1 MTEAK
6 KWQVVVTPGVKKQ
19 LARLE
24 RPERERIIR
33 ALIDLEVNPFNQ
45 DVKTLRGRP
54 EWRLRVGRWRL
65 ILRVDKEN
73 LVIVALSL
81 GSRGDVY
88 KK

>member
-24 RPERERIIR
+24 RPERERIIG
-33 ALIDLEVNPFNQ
+33 ALMDLEVNPFNQ

-54 EWRLRVGRWRL
+54 EWRFRVGRWRL

>member
-33 ALIDLEVNPFNQ
+33 ALMDLEVNPFNQ

>member
-24 RPERERIIR
+24 RPERERIIG
-33 ALIDLEVNPFNQ
+33 ALMDLEVNPFNQ